1 MHEILVNK
9 VTIIQRCVKR
19 VYEEYDFDYK
29 NLINLT
35 KQDSIVMNIQRAYE
49 AINDLSLHI
58 IAERKLGIPNS
69 RIDTFD
75 LLQKDRLI
83 DTELSASLQHI
94 KKFLDT
100 SLKKYVIE
108 DINVL
113 ESILNDDI
121 DSFLKFTHIL
131 LQKELT

>member
-29 NLINLT
+29 NLLNLT

-94 KKFLDT
+94 EKFLDT

-108 DINVL
+108 DIDVL
-113 ESILNDDI
+113 EAILNDDI